1 MIKKISITGSSGF
14 LGSELKKEL
23 KKKKYKL
30 ELIKTKEIIKK
41 KIFGKN
47 SSHFIHL
54 GFDKRK
60 NKCNIN
66 LQINIIK
73 KIIKNSKKF
82 NYKIIFFSTTCGG
95 PKNRR
100 KIFKHSNYQIAKYL
114 CEKELTKIED
124 PRFDFVIFRLFNLY
138 GLNTK
143 SENIIHD
150 IKEKILNSKN
160 SQVKIIN
167 PKSTRD
173 FIFISDVINLII
185 KSLKHK
191 KLENSIFEVGT
202 GKGVSI
208 EQIYKTINNLLKKK
222 TKFILIKP
230 AYDKIKHTKANILN
244 TKKKFKW
251 KPIYD
256 LRKGLSK
263 IFYI

>member
-1 MIKKISITGSSGF
+1 MINKISITGSSGF

-23 KKKKYKL
+23 NKKKYKL

-54 GFDKRK
+54 GFDTRK
-60 NKCNIN
+60 NKCDIK
-66 LQINIIK
+66 LQIKIIE

-82 NYKIIFFSTTCGG
+82 NYKILFFSTTCGG
-95 PKNRR
+95 KKNRR
-100 KIFKHSNYQIAKYL
+100 EIFKHNNYQIAKYL
-114 CEKELTKIED
+114 CEKKLMQIKD
-124 PRFDFVIFRLFNLY
+124 PKVNFAIFRLFNLY
-138 GLNTK
+138 GLKKKN
-143 SENIIHD
+143 ENIIHD
-150 IKEKILNSKN
+150 IKQKILNSKN
-160 SQVKIIN
+160 SQVEIIN

-173 FIFISDVINLII
+173 FIFISDVISLVI
-185 KSLKHK
+185 KSLKYK
-191 KLENSIFEVGT
+191 NLDNSIFEVGT

-208 EQIYKTINNLLKKK
+208 EQLYKTINNQLKKK
-222 TKFILIKP
+222 TKFILSKQS
-230 AYDKIKHTKANILN
+230 YDKIKHTKANIIN

-263 IFYI
+263 IFFA